1 MVFFCTTKNRS
12 ELCPLSFGMIFVPRN
27 LVSCFSQYFLSDSDS
42 CAGWLALQRRATA
55 RAGMSRGNG
64 KERMDPEEEG
74 AGEVS
79 PAKRLLK
86 CATVANPLLQNPSA
100 VQCTI
105 STCLCCLEFGD
116 QIWNAFILLTRCTG
130 SALLFTGFR
139 PMGHQPAVNPPEQ
152 SPVQGCPTTI
162 QYTQSQVSPSLA
174 GNIVGIVNKIRREDA
189 FHRRGDETAGA
200 GQRGKSL
207 LPRTLTLGHDA
218 ANVQELLRNFRS
230 TLAETARAQ
239 AKIKQSYDDYV
250 KNIGELDTCL
260 SKAVLRSHLWSGVGI
275 VLVQLSQYSET
286 APQQVFVMGGRQQLA
301 VQQVHTLTICV
312 CMCMCVCLCVYVCMC
327 VCTHI

>member
-27 LVSCFSQYFLSDSDS
+27 LVSCFSQYFLS
-42 CAGWLALQRRATA
+42 QQQA
-55 RAGMSRGNG
+55 RWPCSAGMSRGNG
-64 KERMDPEEEG
+64 KERMYPEKEG
-74 AGEVS
+74 AGENS
-79 PAKRLLK
+79 PQKRLLQ

-200 GQRGKSL
+200 GQRQRGKSL

-218 ANVQELLRNFRS
+218 ANAQELLRSFRTS
-230 TLAETARAQ
+230 LDETARAQ

-250 KNIGELDTCL
+250 KNIGELDSCL

>member
-1 MVFFCTTKNRS
+1 MSSVIWNDFCTTK
-12 ELCPLSFGMIFVPRN
+12 
-27 LVSCFSQYFLSDSDS
+27 SCFMFFTIFPIRQRQLR
-42 CAGWLALQRRATA
+42 WLALQRRATA

-200 GQRGKSL
+200 GQRQRGKSL